1 MQIIV
6 TNLLR
11 NAINYTRD
19 GRIEIS
25 VSADSVRVSDSGVG
39 MTESEVKAAFEPFFR
54 SEKAREKSSGHGLG
68 LAIVRR
74 LVDQYNWSVDVN
86 SEPDVGTEVIV
97 RFLRRGRH

>member
-54 SEKAREKSSGHGLG
+54 SKSARKVFGSRVGVGHRAAPG
-68 LAIVRR
+68 
-74 LVDQYNWSVDVN
+74 
-86 SEPDVGTEVIV
+86 
-97 RFLRRGRH
+97 